1 MYRGWSHNIDT
12 CQWLLCIVFSSLQM
26 QIQQK
31 TTQIDQINTE
41 LQRRDEVIQQKDVE
55 LRQKDDE
62 LQLKDV
68 KYRGCQDM
76 IRQINVC
83 TI

>member
-1 MYRGWSHNIDT
+1 MSHNIDAY
-12 CQWLLCIVFSSLQM
+12 QWLLCIVFPSLQQ
-26 QIQQK
+26 QI

-55 LRQKDDE
+55 LQQDDE
-62 LQLKDV
+62 LQLKDIE
-68 KYRGCQDM
+68 YRGCQDM
-76 IRQINVC
+76 IRQMNVC